1 MCAEQIK
8 KDTKRPRVDGVR
20 GSDQNRG
27 DEGSN
32 ETEDG
37 EAKTRTGQ
45 DRGLSLDEASGCPAI
60 RRAGLTGACDVSG
73 LPSTYPS
80 TRHDGQK
87 VDRDRQTLRVAVQI
101 SAQDTGQSGLD

>member
-8 KDTKRPRVDGVR
+8 KDTKPPRVDGVR
-20 GSDQNRG
+20 GSDQSRG

-32 ETEDG
+32 ETKDG

-60 RRAGLTGACDVSG
+60 RRAGLTAHATCLVSQVPIQVHG
-73 LPSTYPS
+73 KMGNKSIETAKRCGWLSRFPRKT
-80 TRHDGQK
+80 
-87 VDRDRQTLRVAVQI
+87 RDRV
-101 SAQDTGQSGLD
+101 D